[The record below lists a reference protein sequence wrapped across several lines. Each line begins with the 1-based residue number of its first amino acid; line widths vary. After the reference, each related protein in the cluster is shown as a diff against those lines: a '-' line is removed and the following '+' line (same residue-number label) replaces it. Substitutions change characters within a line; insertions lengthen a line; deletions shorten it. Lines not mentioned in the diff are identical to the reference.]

1 MAVIAPTVTAED
13 PHTYRTQIER
23 VSGFADRLHLDFMD
37 GLFTRN
43 KSIELHEAWRP
54 EGLAVD
60 LHLMYMR
67 PDLYISELLRLQP
80 ELVIVHAEAKGVYG
94 PFAPKLHRSGIKV
107 GVALLQDTPVSLIAD
122 HLAAIDHVLVFSGDL
137 GHFGGNADLSF
148 LGKVRELKQLKPD
161 IEIGWDGGINEKNV
175 HELVRGGVDVLNVG
189 GAIQRAADP
198 RKAFDTL
205 RSLTRS

>member
-13 PHTYRTQIER
+13 PRTYRTQIER

-80 ELVIVHAEAKGVYG
+80 ELVVVHAEAKGVYG
-94 PFAPKLHRSGIKV
+94 PFAAKLHRSGIKA

-161 IEIGWDGGINEKNV
+161 IEIGWDGGINKKNV